1 MKDNRFAGFKEKAVR
16 FLERRGFYL
25 VLLGCLGIIGVTAFF
40 TFANTQKEIP
50 QSDLQQVR
58 QSDDDTLEGV
68 LSATPTPLP
77 TQDLLAL
84 PTPPASVRTPAPVE
98 SPTPGDADPEAVA
111 PKATSSLLFAPVQGS
126 VLLPYAEDTLV
137 YSKTLDQWMSHIGLD
152 IEAETGTP
160 VLSVASGTVE
170 RVENDP
176 LMGYRIVVKHDKD
189 DMTSVYANLNQ
200 LPDLLAGTKVKAG
213 DELGSVGSSAIVESA
228 EPPHLHFELYIGSKP
243 VDPVPRLQGFE
254 EIPLK

>member
-1 MKDNRFAGFKEKAVR
+1 MR
-16 FLERRGFYL
+16 
-25 VLLGCLGIIGVTAFF
+25 
-40 TFANTQKEIP
+40 IP
-50 QSDLQQVR
+50 RPS
-58 QSDDDTLEGV
+58 
-68 LSATPTPLP
+68 LP
-77 TQDLLAL
+77 RL
-84 PTPPASVRTPAPVE
+84 
-98 SPTPGDADPEAVA
+98 
-111 PKATSSLLFAPVQGS
+111 TSSLLFAPVQGS

-213 DELGSVGSSAIVESA
+213 DELGSVGSSAIAESA